1 MHSGNLLF
9 FTPHTQVEEPPQEGR
24 TTRNG
29 KLPDLPA
36 EASQKP
42 KVLQQQDHQRQP
54 SLRLYFPD
62 GFFPQH

>member
-1 MHSGNLLF
+1 MHSGNLQF
-9 FTPHTQVEEPPQEGR
+9 FNPHTQVEEPPQEGR

-36 EASQKP
+36 KASQKP

-54 SLRLYFPD
+54 SLR
-62 GFFPQH
+62 